1 MSVGD
6 MQRYLSTF
14 LDETREHIQSLGD
27 SMLELEK
34 NKEDLAVINN
44 IFRSAHTL
52 KGMSATMGFKRMAS
66 LTHKMESVLDKLR
79 NQEIKVDEDI
89 MDVLFKSIDAIEEM
103 TNGIEDTG
111 EEPDVDVSDLEKIL
125 MAIVE
130 GKPVDTSDTSS
141 SKETVAT
148 DEGKSDSSKPLQ
160 FNEFDKDVMKEAKE
174 KGFNSYSIYVELSK
188 NTVLKAAR
196 AYVVFHKLEEMGC
209 EIVKSEPSAE
219 DIENEKFDFSFN
231 LVVVTKL
238 SLDKVKDAITG
249 TPEVETVKVEK
260 ISLDDNQK
268 IKIEANK
275 AETSKKSVQSETTQ
289 TAQKKKH
296 IKVTHTIRVDTDKL
310 DKLMNAMSEIVIGRS
325 RIEETAK
332 KYNIKELSEGL
343 AQLSRTTL
351 DLQSIVMKIRMVPI
365 DYVFNRFPRMV
376 RDIAR
381 KLNKKINFVI
391 EGKET
396 ELDRTVVDEIGDPL
410 LHLLRNSLDHGI
422 ESESERIAAGKPA
435 VGTVKL
441 TARQEGNNVVIEVW
455 DDGKGLDRDKIL
467 QKALER
473 NLVTEDQVQNLEDKD
488 IYNFIF
494 LPGFSTAEKV
504 TDVSGRG
511 VGMDVVKSAVEKL
524 KGTVEIDSWPGQG
537 SKVTIKLPLT
547 LAIINAMLVD
557 VDGYGYA
564 IPIVNVDTTLDI
576 SPDDIQIVQ
585 GQEVIVLRGEII
597 PVVKLRKIFG
607 LPMPKS
613 NTFSVVVIKVRGN
626 KLGVVVDELYGQRD
640 IVIKS
645 LGKILNNVKVFS
657 GGSIMG
663 DGSITLIL
671 DITNLM

>member
-219 DIENEKFDFSFN
+219 DIENEK
-231 LVVVTKL
+231 
-238 SLDKVKDAITG
+238 
-249 TPEVETVKVEK
+249 
-260 ISLDDNQK
+260 
-268 IKIEANK
+268 
-275 AETSKKSVQSETTQ
+275 
-289 TAQKKKH
+289 
-296 IKVTHTIRVDTDKL
+296 
-310 DKLMNAMSEIVIGRS
+310 
-325 RIEETAK
+325 
-332 KYNIKELSEGL
+332 
-343 AQLSRTTL
+343 
-351 DLQSIVMKIRMVPI
+351 
-365 DYVFNRFPRMV
+365 
-376 RDIAR
+376 
-381 KLNKKINFVI
+381 
-391 EGKET
+391 
-396 ELDRTVVDEIGDPL
+396 
-410 LHLLRNSLDHGI
+410 
-422 ESESERIAAGKPA
+422 
-435 VGTVKL
+435 
-441 TARQEGNNVVIEVW
+441 
-455 DDGKGLDRDKIL
+455 
-467 QKALER
+467 
-473 NLVTEDQVQNLEDKD
+473 
-488 IYNFIF
+488 
-494 LPGFSTAEKV
+494 
-504 TDVSGRG
+504 
-511 VGMDVVKSAVEKL
+511 
-524 KGTVEIDSWPGQG
+524 
-537 SKVTIKLPLT
+537 
-547 LAIINAMLVD
+547 
-557 VDGYGYA
+557 
-564 IPIVNVDTTLDI
+564 
-576 SPDDIQIVQ
+576 
-585 GQEVIVLRGEII
+585 
-597 PVVKLRKIFG
+597 
-607 LPMPKS
+607 
-613 NTFSVVVIKVRGN
+613 
-626 KLGVVVDELYGQRD
+626 
-640 IVIKS
+640 
-645 LGKILNNVKVFS
+645 
-657 GGSIMG
+657 
-663 DGSITLIL
+663 
-671 DITNLM
+671 